1 MRKTGQ
7 DSDKRKSAANFMI
20 LVVGLSICS
29 FCSDEEN
36 RGGHG
41 RKVAIAVGSPRGSA
55 ATRDRDPDQGGV
67 WRWPSAGAPV
77 EAAERRSAG
86 EEEEEE
92 GGWDWVGGLQGE
104 DRRDSQVTPKRKSKK
119 NV

>member
-7 DSDKRKSAANFMI
+7 DSDRRKSAANFMI

-29 FCSDEEN
+29 FCSDQEN

-41 RKVAIAVGSPRGSA
+41 RKVPIAVGSPRGSA
-55 ATRDRDPDQGGV
+55 AARDRDPGQGCL

-77 EAAERRSAG
+77 EAAELRSAG

-92 GGWDWVGGLQGE
+92 GGWGGLQGE
-104 DRRDSQVTPKRKSKK
+104 DRRDSQVTPKRKSKQ
-119 NV
+119 NI

>member
-1 MRKTGQ
+1 MDMQDTEEIEDEEEKIGVFLPEVSVRKTGQ

-29 FCSDEEN
+29 FCSDEGN

-41 RKVAIAVGSPRGSA
+41 RKVPIAVGSPRGSA
-55 ATRDRDPDQGGV
+55 ATRDRDPDQGCV
-67 WRWPSAGAPV
+67 WRRPSAGAPV
-77 EAAERRSAG
+77 EAAELRSAG

-92 GGWDWVGGLQGE
+92 GGG
-104 DRRDSQVTPKRKSKK
+104 
-119 NV
+119 